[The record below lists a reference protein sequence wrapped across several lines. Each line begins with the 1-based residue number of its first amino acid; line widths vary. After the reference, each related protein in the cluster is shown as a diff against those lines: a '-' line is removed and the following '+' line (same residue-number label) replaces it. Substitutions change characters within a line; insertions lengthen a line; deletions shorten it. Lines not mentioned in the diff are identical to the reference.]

1 MPISRERKGELVND
15 LTEDLK
21 SAQAIIITDYR
32 GLPVGELQGLRR
44 DLRGMKASYHVA
56 KNTLLE
62 LALKQAGLPAPEA
75 LLDGP
80 TAVAFLSDDIAG
92 PAKKLDAFFKDKG
105 LPVKGAI
112 LGQSVFDAKGVEDL
126 TRLPTRTELYA
137 QVLGSLQAPAA
148 NLVGVLNAVLQQL
161 VSVLQAKADQANA

>member
-1 MPISRERKGELVND
+1 MPVSRERKGELVND
-15 LTEDLK
+15 LTEELK

-32 GLPVGELQGLRR
+32 GLPVGELQRLRN

-62 LALKQAGLPAPEA
+62 LALKQAGLPAPES

-112 LGQSVFDAKGVEDL
+112 LGQSVYDAKGVEEL

-137 QVLGSLQAPAA
+137 QLLGSLQAPAA
-148 NLVGVLNAVLQQL
+148 NLVGVLNSVLQQL
-161 VSVLQAKADQANA
+161 VSVLQAKAEQTNA